1 MLQNATRT
9 EKNMTRLIVSS
20 LILLAVVALILAGAT
35 IAIVSHLS
43 SQISLVALQ
52 KSDTDA
58 VDTSDATTIEPK
70 IVVAGQVMGSSWEDG
85 QLIIV
90 HTAVLEDSLI
100 FITPITKPRGNWWV
114 SQIVPGESFSVESSA
129 ADENMSFNWLIT
141 EAPHQ
146 SGELTHRSDKAP
158 PLASP

>member
-9 EKNMTRLIVSS
+9 EKNMTRFILSS
-20 LILLAVVALILAGAT
+20 LILLAVVALVLAGAT

-52 KSDTDA
+52 KSETDA
-58 VDTSDATTIEPK
+58 VEIPDSAIEPK

-129 ADENMSFNWLIT
+129 TDENMSFNWLIT

-146 SGELTHRSDKAP
+146 SG
-158 PLASP
+158 